1 MGSIESG
8 KKFRQYRMNT
18 HTPYDCPTINVATKH
33 IGFIWKHVQI
43 IRHLKQNVEVA
54 MLAQD
59 STKERHKSS
68 TAQTYNVATHTMS
81 SYKNELPDVQRQ
93 NVLGWN
99 CHVKMQNNSKRVEN
113 IYWITCNGNSHT
125 NLILKMSCHLIRP
138 NMFRYHKSAWQN
150 TKLGLQYNEF
160 ATLSCL

>member
-1 MGSIESG
+1 MSGWKWKYEVSSCHLTECTCHMGSIESG

-33 IGFIWKHVQI
+33 IGFIWKKVQI
-43 IRHLKQNVEVA
+43 IRHLKQNAEVA

-68 TAQTYNVATHTMS
+68 TAQTYNVATHTLS
-81 SYKNELPDVQRQ
+81 SYKKWVVIYSKA

-99 CHVKMQNNSKRVEN
+99 CHVKMQDNSKSVEN
-113 IYWITCNGNSHT
+113 IYWTTCNVATHT
-125 NLILKMSCHLIRP
+125 LTS
-138 NMFRYHKSAWQN
+138 Y
-150 TKLGLQYNEF
+150 
-160 ATLSCL
+160 